1 MNNIF
6 KKTVLTLCSLVCLS
20 AANAQS
26 RAPIDEVVNA
36 IRTNRVQDMDKYF
49 DNFVPITINN
59 NQSNYSHNQAQ
70 VVLRD
75 FFDKNPPGDLKV
87 VDNGSP
93 DNSSKFAIANFTSAN
108 GKYVVYI
115 LMRQKGNSYLI
126 KEIRLNRE

>member
-6 KKTVLTLCSLVCLS
+6 RKIVLVLCSVLCLS
-20 AANAQS
+20 AAGAQS
-26 RAPIDEVVNA
+26 RSPIEDVINA
-36 IRTNRVQDMDKYF
+36 IRANRVQDMDKYF

-59 NQSNYSHNQAQ
+59 NQANYSHNQAQ
-70 VVLRD
+70 IVLRD
-75 FFDKNPPGDLKV
+75 FFDKNPPRDLKV

-126 KEIRLNRE
+126 KEIRLNKE